1 MKRICSIILICFLAL
16 QAGIL
21 SIQFSNQK
29 IQEVSKI
36 NQSSGNRF
44 YLPKASETGN
54 TNDDMMDALMKASK
68 QYNANVFRTTI
79 TQTSSG
85 RTNLVNYSM
94 VQGDSKCF
102 DKWKEAETWNRY
114 YKNQLH
120 VKLEDMSEIVD
131 AIPAGGT
138 YYVELKNK
146 DDIEGYKK
154 VLCKEINKKSKK
166 NLAPKITTLK
176 NLESGDDAVTL
187 PIMDETIF
195 IEANLFFIG
204 LFFLLFLYYLYRSAK
219 ETAILRIF
227 GYGKR
232 KAVLFLQSYFYKLY
246 LGLML
251 IETLLMILL
260 QKRQEYILFLIKY
273 MGIGFLAF
281 FFITMLIGIGLV
293 KGCRVRDELKGKDRT
308 LIITMVNMGIKV
320 LATVFLILFIAG
332 VFHQYGTIRSKQK
345 MYQGWDQSS
354 NYGVFD
360 AWCNGNDSGEEG
372 ERETEITVRRD
383 LYPKLN
389 QMGAIL
395 INAAS
400 YEKQQVEDEQ
410 NQEWKGYNDCK
421 VNPNYLKKYAL
432 YDTKGQRI
440 SISEKESDWILLVP
454 EKYKQEEKKIRKYYL
469 EDRASMKKDADIDY
483 YKIQPSKKVM
493 EQKLKIV
500 WMKNNQSIFSFHPEV
515 NENQGNMVW
524 DSIIQVVTEENSC
537 LGDRDAILGNS
548 DSDPLKIPII
558 KSSKD
563 TYKSLLPILKKY
575 QLDDNFV
582 HFIQIN
588 EKARIKIN
596 ELKMDLRIQVL
607 MMVIAGAAVLY
618 LTMQTS
624 TILFERKRQDYAI
637 KRLFGWK
644 RKQVYT
650 KIYLLE
656 FGMTAISVLGSI
668 LLNQGEDVIML
679 LVEAII
685 ITIFDWILL
694 SIYISHLEK
703 KMLLKTLKGGV

>member
-1 MKRICSIILICFLAL
+1 MKRICSIILICFLIL
-16 QAGIL
+16 QSAIL
-21 SIQFSNQK
+21 SMDFSNQK

-36 NQSSGNRF
+36 NQSSGNQF
-44 YLPKASETGN
+44 YLPTISETGS
-54 TNDDMMDALMKASK
+54 TSDDMMDALVKVSK

-79 TQTSSG
+79 TQTPNG
-85 RTNLVNYSM
+85 RTNLVNYFM
-94 VQGDSKCF
+94 VQGNSKCF
-102 DKWKEAETWNRY
+102 DKWKEAESWNGY
-114 YKNQLH
+114 YKNQLG
-120 VKLEDMSEIVD
+120 VKLKDMSKITD
-131 AIPAGGT
+131 AIPVGGT

-146 DDIEGYKK
+146 DNFEVYKK
-154 VLCKEINKKSKK
+154 ALCNEINQKNKKSNVSKISIK
-166 NLAPKITTLK
+166 NMENEKDLI
-176 NLESGDDAVTL
+176 TL
-187 PIMDETIF
+187 PVMDKTIF
-195 IEANLFFIG
+195 VEASLFFVA
-204 LFFLLFLYYLYRSAK
+204 LFLLLFLYYLYHSAK
-219 ETAILRIF
+219 ETAVLRIF

-232 KAVLFLQSYFYKLY
+232 KAALFLQSYFYKLY
-246 LGLML
+246 LGVIL

-260 QKRQEYILFLIKY
+260 QKRQEYILFFIKY

-320 LATVFLILFIAG
+320 LATVFLILFITG
-332 VFHQYGTIRSKQK
+332 VFHQYGIIRSKQK

-354 NYGVFD
+354 QYGVFD
-360 AWCNGNDSGEEG
+360 SWCIGNDSSEEG
-372 ERETEITVRRD
+372 DWETDITVRRD

-395 INAAS
+395 INAES
-400 YEKQQVEDEQ
+400 YKKQQVEDEQ
-410 NQEWKGYNDCK
+410 NQEWTGYNDCK

-469 EDRASMKKDADIDY
+469 EDRASIKKDADIDY

-582 HFIQIN
+582 HLIQIN

-607 MMVIAGAAVLY
+607 MMVIAGAAVLC

-703 KMLLKTLKGGV
+703 NMLLKTLKGGV